1 LCLIVQTSNNSAER
15 RRSATG
21 FADQTQ
27 HFAAAYREVHAIDGM
42 HSLTGD
48 RAAKQCQQALS
59 EVRVLFEALVNV
71 AQFNDGGFLLRHEF
85 SPAVGTKQRKLRLPS
100 SATGGISTA
109 HRSIARGHR
118 GRNGQPSG
126 LPASV

>member
-1 LCLIVQTSNNSAER
+1 
-15 RRSATG
+15 
-21 FADQTQ
+21 
-27 HFAAAYREVHAIDGM
+27 
-42 HSLTGD
+42 
-48 RAAKQCQQALS
+48 S

-85 SPAVGTKQRKLRLPS
+85 SPAMGTKQRKLRLPS

-126 LPASV
+126 LPASVGAMPLIWCRRVPGTVLPGMDSSRPFV